1 MFIELI
7 EIEKT
12 KEVVGPFMI
21 NTNNISFID
30 TVVLDDNSTVK
41 RVRTNDQVTFFISDK
56 DYGKLKKLLSENNL
70 GPTSM

>member
-41 RVRTNDQVTFFISDK
+41 RVRTNDQVTFFISDIC
-56 DYGKLKKLLSENNL
+56 S
-70 GPTSM
+70 